1 MPRDGSGNYSLP
13 AGNPV
18 VTDTTI
24 SSTVHNSTTSD
35 IATAITASIAKDGQ
49 TVPTADLPMGTQ
61 KHTNVGD
68 ATARNHYA
76 AVGQLQDWDFS
87 AVGSVSGTN
96 TITGSLSPAITSY
109 SAGMCVILT
118 PANDNTG
125 AATLALNGLTA
136 LDILKEDGDAVAAG
150 DLKDGIPA
158 FLVLDEGG
166 DDWYLINP
174 QKITDG
180 QLSSNVPLI
189 DASIAWTN
197 QQVVTY
203 NTPTFDFINTAGST
217 NNKRWRYQANGDT
230 LIWRVVDDANSA
242 AVTFQQVTRSA
253 NTVTGI
259 NWTATAFSF
268 NGGGLPVA
276 GGGTGATTA
285 SGARTNLGLGSLATA
300 SNVNNSNWSGTDL
313 AVTNGGTG
321 ASSAA
326 DARTNL
332 GAMPADFTSLPTVEG
347 NALVAGDDFLVMDD
361 TTAKRIQYS
370 DVGIP
375 VNTVSGTSDT
385 LATADMNTFIEYTNS
400 SAVTVS
406 LNTGVGKVGNMVLI
420 KQTGTGQVTV
430 SGTATLEAAIGSAT
444 RTQHSVI
451 ALFCK
456 AANTWAVLG
465 DCAA

>member
-125 AATLALNGLTA
+125 ATTLALNGLTA

-150 DLKDGIPA
+150 DLKQNVPA
-158 FLVLDEGG
+158 FLVLDGG
-166 DDWYLINP
+166 SDDWFLINP
-174 QKITDG
+174 QNITDG
-180 QLSSNVPLI
+180 QLSSNVPLL
-189 DASIAWTN
+189 DASLQWTN
-197 QQVVTY
+197 QQVITY
-203 NTPTFDFINTAGST
+203 SEPVLDLINTSGSA
-217 NNKRWRYQANGDT
+217 NNKRWRYQATGNT
-230 LIWRVVDDANSA
+230 LIWRVVNDANNSS
-242 AVTFQQVTRSA
+242 TTYQEITRNA

-259 NWTATAFSF
+259 NWTATAFTF

-276 GGGTGATTA
+276 AGGTGATTD

-300 SNVNNSNWSGTDL
+300 SSVNNGNWSGTDL

-321 ASSAA
+321 ASSAS

-332 GAMPADFTSLPTVEG
+332 GALAADFSGLTSIEG
-347 NALVAGDDFLVMDD
+347 NALASGDGFLVDD
-361 TTAKRIQYS
+361 NGTSKHMAYS
-370 DVGIP
+370 DAGLRVQ
-375 VNTVSGTSDT
+375 TVSGTSDT
-385 LATADMNTFIEYTNS
+385 LATADMNTFIEYTNG
-400 SAVTVS
+400 SAVTVT

-444 RTQHSVI
+444 RTQDSVI
-451 ALFCK
+451 ALICI
-456 AANTWAVLG
+456 AANTWAVFG